1 MTEQIPP
8 ELQHQL
14 IKLQQLQDQYTRLVQ
29 ERSIVEAELRESQ
42 RVLEALE
49 KLGESDPVYRSLGT
63 VFVKASKDELAKE
76 YSDKKDILEIRLNKL
91 KEQEKLLQ
99 EQIKKVQDKIKE
111 LTARSYSLGAGR
123 AAG

>member
-14 IKLQQLQDQYTRLVQ
+14 IKLQKLQDQYTRLVQ
-29 ERSIVEAELRESQ
+29 ERSIVEAELKEAE

-49 KLGESDPVYRSLGT
+49 KLGENDPVYRSVGT
-63 VFVKASKDELAKE
+63 VLVKASKEELVKE
-76 YSDKKDILEIRLNKL
+76 YSDKKEILEIRLGKL

-99 EQIKKVQDKIKE
+99 EQVKKVQDKIKE
-111 LTARSYSLGAGR
+111 LTAKSYALGAGR